1 MGGETLQ
8 IQDKCNCLREID
20 TKKILRH
27 WFEKVA
33 RIDFFENDGGVK

>member
-8 IQDKCNCLREID
+8 IQDKCKCLREID